1 MNKEKIA
8 EIKNKLKKHAP
19 EIIVLLT
26 ATALAAYGING
37 VKKQITATP
46 LDDVDFDPMPMVDRD
61 TQKTLMEDEAF
72 GLYKL
77 TDDEYMFARIIA
89 E

>member
-1 MNKEKIA
+1 MNKEKIV

-19 EIIVLLT
+19 EIAVAAVT
-26 ATALAAYGING
+26 VALAAYGIHG
-37 VKKQITATP
+37 VKKQITATH
-46 LDDVDFDPMPMVDRD
+46 LDDVEFELWPMVDRD

-77 TDDEYMFARIIA
+77 TDDEYMFARIIVK
-89 E
+89 